1 MSQFIEVEKLSK
13 HFRGLAALSNVSFT
27 VDRGEVLGIIGPNG
41 AGKTTLFNCIA
52 GTLPATSGSVKFDG
66 TNVTSWSDI
75 KLANFGLVRT
85 FQLMRPFGS
94 MTVLENVTVAALVRH
109 KDFKEA
115 SAIAGKVLV
124 QVGLD
129 HYSYRRS
136 RALPTAAL
144 KRLELARALAL
155 EPKALLLDEVL
166 AGLVPAERQPVIDL
180 LKLIRDQGTTLLFVE
195 HVMQAVM
202 QLSDRVLVL
211 NHGEKLALGTP
222 AQVSSNPEVVEAYLG
237 DEVTDARA

>member
-1 MSQFIEVEKLSK
+1 MSHLLEVTNLSK
-13 HFRGLAALSNVSFT
+13 YFRGLAALNNVSFT
-27 VDRGEVLGIIGPNG
+27 VDPGEVLGIIGPNG

-52 GTLPATSGSVKFDG
+52 GTLPASAGSVVFEG
-66 TNVTSWSDI
+66 TDTTSWSDS

-94 MTVLENVTVAALVRH
+94 MSVLENVTVAALVRQ
-109 KDFKEA
+109 KNFKEA
-115 SAIAGKVLV
+115 SAVAANVLV

-136 RALPTAAL
+136 ADLPTAAL

-155 EPKALLLDEVL
+155 EPKLLLLDEVL
-166 AGLVPAERQPVIDL
+166 AGLVPAERQPVIEL
-180 LKLIRDQGTTLLFVE
+180 LKQIRDGGTTLLFVE

-222 AQVSSNPEVVEAYLG
+222 AEVSSNPEVVEAYLG
-237 DEVTDARA
+237 DEVIGA

>member
-1 MSQFIEVEKLSK
+1 MSHLLEVTNLSK
-13 HFRGLAALSNVSFT
+13 YFRGLAALNNVSFT
-27 VDRGEVLGIIGPNG
+27 VDPGEVLGIIGPNG

-52 GTLPATSGSVKFDG
+52 GTLPASAGSVVFEG
-66 TNVTSWSDI
+66 TDTTSWSDS

-94 MTVLENVTVAALVRH
+94 MSVLENVTVAALVRQ
-109 KDFKEA
+109 KNFKEA
-115 SAIAGKVLV
+115 SAVAANVLV

-136 RALPTAAL
+136 ADLPTAAL

-155 EPKALLLDEVL
+155 EPKLLLLDEVL
-166 AGLVPAERQPVIDL
+166 AGLVPAERQPVIEL
-180 LKLIRDQGTTLLFVE
+180 LKQIRDGGTTLLFVE

-211 NHGEKLALGTP
+211 NHGKKLALGTP
-222 AQVSSNPEVVEAYLG
+222 AEVSSNPEVVEAYLG
-237 DEVTDARA
+237 DEVIGA

>member
-1 MSQFIEVEKLSK
+1 M
-13 HFRGLAALSNVSFT
+13 
-27 VDRGEVLGIIGPNG
+27 
-41 AGKTTLFNCIA
+41 
-52 GTLPATSGSVKFDG
+52 
-66 TNVTSWSDI
+66 
-75 KLANFGLVRT
+75 
-85 FQLMRPFGS
+85 
-94 MTVLENVTVAALVRH
+94 
-109 KDFKEA
+109 
-115 SAIAGKVLV
+115 
-124 QVGLD
+124 
-129 HYSYRRS
+129 
-136 RALPTAAL
+136 
-144 KRLELARALAL
+144 ELARALAL

>member
-1 MSQFIEVEKLSK
+1 ME
-13 HFRGLAALSNVSFT
+13 
-27 VDRGEVLGIIGPNG
+27 
-41 AGKTTLFNCIA
+41 
-52 GTLPATSGSVKFDG
+52 FDG

-136 RALPTAAL
+136 RDLPTAAL

-222 AQVSSNPEVVEAYLG
+222 AQVSSNPEVIEAYLG

>member
-52 GTLPATSGSVKFDG
+52 GTLPSTSGSVEFNG

-94 MTVLENVTVAALVRH
+94 MTVLENVTVAALV
-109 KDFKEA
+109 KNKEFKEA
-115 SAIAGKVLV
+115 SAIASKVLV

-129 HYSYRRS
+129 QYSYRRS
-136 RALPTAAL
+136 RDLPTAAL
-144 KRLELARALAL
+144 KRLELARVLAL

-166 AGLVPAERQPVIDL
+166 AGLVPAERQPLIDL

-237 DEVTDARA
+237 DEVSDAKA